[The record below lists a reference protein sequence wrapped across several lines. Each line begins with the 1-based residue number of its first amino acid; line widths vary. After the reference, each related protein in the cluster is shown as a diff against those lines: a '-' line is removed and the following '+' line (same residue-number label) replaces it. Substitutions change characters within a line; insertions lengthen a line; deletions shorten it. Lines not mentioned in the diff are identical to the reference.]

1 MMQNNPMGAPAPA
14 NPQTPGLNFQSDP
27 GMRSQ
32 FKGFMSGLQA
42 RQAPAPMMQPPMAMP
57 TVPQQMATTDIFQ
70 PVQAFAGGGSVPRE
84 TSMGGL
90 PHMLSYITPG
100 EAAVLQAMGG
110 TGQPGPGGVPSFVY
124 DEAGMGM
131 SRGSFTKG
139 PSMGDRSFDYTSAG
153 FSDPSL
159 GDDDNTL
166 SMGQTLGAPSMV
178 ADLFSMGNDNRTQ
191 PGQVLVDAL
200 TAKDANIPEIDAL
213 QDQINRKQQNEAALA
228 QANRNAAMQQASQ
241 GIQSVIQGNRQSD
254 ADALAI
260 LDTSMDNELLNGALD
275 TGPEAQDAYEQR
287 LIAEY
292 ITNRGGN
299 VSVDPMTGQVSGN
312 IDQVFDIDTTFAPYE
327 IDGIS
332 ARPIPTPA
340 PRPGTLIDYADPTQV
355 PRNLPSAPPSRP
367 NAISE
372 AAAIR
377 NAVDDTGGYDTA
389 GLNVP
394 TPPQVGD
401 LAAMGGGAFPAAPQ
415 MESVLDR
422 AARKDDMSG
431 ARQLVQRGF
440 GAGMT
445 PMEQLEARTG
455 REYAPLGTSDIPSV
469 GAALQGALNAAG
481 RGTSQKLLD
490 RINAGGTPQYDNTG
504 QIVGVYTPDSGLF
517 GATTYFGRP
526 EYRDP
531 AREREVARQSGAS
544 TLPESVLK
552 ITDPNYDFGDDD
564 DAANSF
570 LRRLV
575 QGNLFEKGGE
585 TPTPFRAGGGVGRQ
599 DYQGGTMP
607 GVTGNVSG
615 STTSDAASSRATEGV
630 NSGTGRSFSG
640 ADLYSNQNMAQD
652 NVQSVMA
659 APASQPQNT
668 VNGGQLGSQS
678 PDVVPATVSEG
689 EFLNPLQPTAQ
700 QPQNIRERIASVADT
715 STPTMG
721 NLLSDLFNF
730 SSDPNAMSD
739 LERTQ
744 LEVRAA
750 KAARGEDYYGQNLT
764 PSLEQAYSQA
774 GIAAAPAPAGALQRG
789 VSGGQRVSVPVA
801 AQYLSPQQV
810 AAGKQAGVQMRG
822 ELLGLGGRYN

>member
-14 NPQTPGLNFQSDP
+14 TPQTPGLNFQSDP

-57 TVPQQMATTDIFQ
+57 TVPQQMSSMDIFQ
-70 PVQAFAGGGSVPRE
+70 PVQGFAGGGSVPRE
-84 TSMGGL
+84 TNMGGM

-131 SRGSFTKG
+131 SRGSFTAG
-139 PSMGDRSFDYTSAG
+139 PSMGDRSYDYTSAG
-153 FSDPSL
+153 FSDPTQ

-166 SMGQTLGAPSMV
+166 SMGATLGPPDAV
-178 ADLFSMGNDNRTQ
+178 ANLFTMGNNNRTQ
-191 PGQVLVDAL
+191 PGQILVDAL

-213 QDQINRKQQNEAALA
+213 QDQINRKQQNQAALA
-228 QANRNAAMQQASQ
+228 QANRNAAMQKASQ
-241 GIQSVIQGNRQSD
+241 DIQSVIQGNQATNANVAAIRD
-254 ADALAI
+254 AD
-260 LDTSMDNELLNGALD
+260 MDLLGGPLD

-287 LIAEY
+287 LAAEY
-292 ITNRGGN
+292 ITSRGGN
-299 VSVDPMTGQVSGN
+299 VTVDPMTGQVSGN
-312 IDQVFDIDTTFAPYE
+312 IDQIFDIDTTFAPYE

-332 ARPIPTPA
+332 ARPVPTPA
-340 PRPGTLIDYADPTQV
+340 PRPSTLIDYTDPTQV
-355 PRNLPSAPPSRP
+355 PRDLPSAPPSRP
-367 NAISE
+367 AGISE

-377 NAVDDTGGYDTA
+377 NAIDTGGYDEAGMSQGAPSPTGGYDEA
-389 GLNVP
+389 GL
-394 TPPQVGD
+394 QSIS
-401 LAAMGGGAFPAAPQ
+401 APIDAR
-415 MESVLDR
+415 ESILDR

-445 PMEQLEARTG
+445 PGEQLQARTE
-455 REYAPLGTSDIPSV
+455 RDLIDTSDMLPGV
-469 GAALQGALNAAG
+469 GQALAGLANRMGQGMSKGLQDRLE
-481 RGTSQKLLD
+481 RG
-490 RINAGGTPQYDNTG
+490 GVPQYDNTG
-504 QIVGVYTPDSGLF
+504 QIVGAYMPGGGLF
-517 GATTYFGRP
+517 GSTVYFGNTDF
-526 EYRDP
+526 RDP
-531 AREREVARQSGAS
+531 AREREIAQGVAARNRQEQAS
-544 TLPESVLK
+544 
-552 ITDPNYDFGDDD
+552 FGGDDD
-564 DAANSF
+564 PVNPF
-570 LRRLV
+570 LRLL
-575 QGNLFEKGGE
+575 GFEDGGE
-585 TPTPFRAGGGVGRQ
+585 VPTPFRAGGGVGRQ
-599 DYQGGTMP
+599 DYQGGTMS

-640 ADLYSNQNMAQD
+640 SDLYDFTQGDGNSQAVASVPAPQSENNLAGGRLGGMNQ
-652 NVQSVMA
+652 
-659 APASQPQNT
+659 
-668 VNGGQLGSQS
+668 
-678 PDVVPATVSEG
+678 DVVPATVSEG

-700 QPQNIRERIASVADT
+700 QPMSVRDRIQSVADT
-715 STPTMG
+715 STPTIG
-721 NLLSDLFNF
+721 SLLGDLLNF

-764 PSLEQAYSQA
+764 PSVQQAYSQA
-774 GIAAAPAPAGALQRG
+774 GIAAAPAPAGTLQRG
-789 VSGGQRVSVPVA
+789 VPGGQRVSVPVA

-810 AAGKQAGVQMRG
+810 AAGTQGGVQMKG
-822 ELLGLGGRYN
+822 EMLGLGGRYN